1 VVLKGGSGTSGSGG
15 ATSFAQTSS
24 TTQTS
29 GTTQIS
35 DSPASVLVAHD
46 VLRPAAARGACMKQR
61 RAHRRGSACASVRRA
76 ANITARAR
84 ERFIF
89 DALLKNLP
97 SSLFC
102 YHGRAAQLRGGW
114 TAWFK
119 PVR

>member
-1 VVLKGGSGTSGSGG
+1 
-15 ATSFAQTSS
+15 
-24 TTQTS
+24 
-29 GTTQIS
+29 
-35 DSPASVLVAHD
+35 
-46 VLRPAAARGACMKQR
+46 
-61 RAHRRGSACASVRRA
+61 VRRSA
-76 ANITARAR
+76 KISARAR
-84 ERFIF
+84 AQFIF